1 MLAATL
7 GLPTHADSQVQEPGL
22 IDSPSDAAAASARQ
36 AALTAPRSFTAA
48 AAAVTP
54 ARARARQI
62 AAAVP
67 AVSAARPRAA
77 VPAVPAAAQAVAQHP
92 RLGANFANYYINGN
106 GPRAYAQMRDA
117 GVRHERI
124 TFNMNAIEP
133 SNNVFTWDA
142 YDAVITD
149 ALASNIQILGVLI
162 APSNFAKQPCPND
175 IDGDPKNND
184 NNPFG
189 IPTNLSLPW
198 DDPNNHWAQFV
209 YATVSRYKDNVHA
222 WEVWNEPNFRSFWC
236 TLPDEGPRF
245 AQMTRVSYQAI
256 RAANPSATVVLAP
269 MYRGVEIG
277 RIAAF
282 FEALRDLPD
291 AQANGYYHDV
301 IGFHLYDGGHCTQF
315 DEIEF
320 LDVTYFR
327 PNVGIKPIWNTESGI
342 RVRDGGWPEFATSEE
357 SAYFAISNV
366 AYSLHKN
373 VGRYYFF
380 RAIDEQAIVTPAD
393 TDMAWGL
400 LQFNGAPRPSYGA
413 MRTMAQFLPQ
423 EFEWSVRKFGNAFA
437 DDKANGPVSRITF
450 YNTALGRVSV
460 LYNISNTAQ
469 SYTFTGILTNAT
481 FVAPDG
487 VTQTATS
494 DSAGRHVLQFS
505 AAPNFRWGKPECQVP
520 SRPLIIVEA
529 DTTPPTATLKTL
541 PLTHTLGLTL
551 TWASSDTVGGSG
563 IWWHEV
569 QVRPAGG
576 DWRILNAEVVG
587 TSLRFTPATL
597 GQYGIRMR
605 ARDRAGNVPDWS
617 ATGVISTTILPPD
630 YPNKA
635 YLPLVT
641 R

>member
-1 MLAATL
+1 MLKTRILLAGLALVATL
-7 GLPTHADSQVQEPGL
+7 GLPTQADSQSLAPPL
-22 IDSPSDAAAASARQ
+22 PDSPTDAAAASARQ

-48 AAAVTP
+48 AMAP
-54 ARARARQI
+54 AGVRARQM
-62 AAAVP
+62 AAAAP
-67 AVSAARPRAA
+67 RVSATRPRAA
-77 VPAVPAAAQAVAQHP
+77 VPASSQAVAQHP
-92 RLGANFANYYINGN
+92 KLGANFANYYVNGN

-149 ALASNIQILGVLI
+149 ALASNIQVLGVLI
-162 APSNFAKQPCPND
+162 APSNFARRTCPES
-175 IDGDPKNND
+175 I
-184 NNPFG
+184 FG
-189 IPTNLSLPW
+189 VPTNLDKPW
-198 DDPNNHWAQFV
+198 DDPRNEWASWVFQV
-209 YATVSRYKDNVHA
+209 ASRYSGTVQA
-222 WEVWNEPNFRSFWC
+222 WEVWNEPNFTSFWC
-236 TLPDEGPRF
+236 GSALEF

-256 RAANPSATVVLAP
+256 KAANPAATVVLAP

-291 AQANGYYHDV
+291 ALANGYYHDV

-327 PNVGIKPIWNTESGI
+327 PNVGAKPIWNTESGI

-357 SAYFAISNV
+357 SAYFAISNL

-373 VGRYYFF
+373 VGRYYYF
-380 RAIDEQAIVTPAD
+380 RAIDEQAIVTPED
-393 TDMAWGL
+393 TDKAWGL
-400 LQFNGAPRPSYGA
+400 LQFNGAPRPSYSA
-413 MRTMAQFLPQ
+413 MRTMAQFLPH

-437 DDKANGPVSRITF
+437 DDKSDGPVSRITF

-469 SYTFTGILTNAT
+469 SYTFTGILSNAL
-481 FVAPDG
+481 FIAPDG
-487 VTQTATS
+487 VTQTATVNG
-494 DSAGRHVLQFS
+494 ANQHVLQFS

-520 SRPLIIVEA
+520 SKPLIIIEA
-529 DTTPPTATLKTL
+529 DTTPPTAALKAL

-551 TWASSDTVGGSG
+551 TWTSSDTIGGSG
-563 IWWHEV
+563 VWWHEV
-569 QVRPAGG
+569 QIRPAGG
-576 DWRILNAEVVG
+576 DWQMLNAEVV
-587 TSLRFTPATL
+587 TASLRFAPATL
-597 GQYGIRMR
+597 GQYGFRVR

-617 ATGVISTTILPPD
+617 ATTVISTTILPPD

-635 YLPLVT
+635 YLPLV
-641 R
+641 RK